1 MANFRDALAAFRREF
16 EARNADQKA
25 HFNYCLTL
33 EVLDR
38 RHAAGDCENNWE
50 RLGPKLEMPAELF
63 IGAVIRS
70 RVYAKQSAAILREW
84 PKLEGKV
91 RAQEKRHLSNNDIEG
106 LEKIVS
112 LHAAFDRAR
121 ATYSQKT
128 VTAAR
133 QDFIIKWSR
142 DIELSCGKPHDREVA
157 ALTEIAFD
165 ERIST
170 GWVRKTRKQNRTI
183 CPPK

>member
-1 MANFRDALAAFRREF
+1 MP
-16 EARNADQKA
+16 
-25 HFNYCLTL
+25 YSL

-38 RHAAGDCENNWE
+38 WHAAGDCENIWE

-70 RVYAKQSAAILREW
+70 RVYAKQSAAILRVW
-84 PKLEGKV
+84 PKSLKESLQ
-91 RAQEKRHLSNNDIEG
+91 AQEKRHLSNNDIEG
-106 LEKIVS
+106 LEKMVS

-133 QDFIIKWSR
+133 QDFITIKWSR
-142 DIELSCGKPHDREVA
+142 DIQLSCGKPHDREVA

-165 ERIST
+165 ERI
-170 GWVRKTRKQNRTI
+170 
-183 CPPK
+183 